1 MFPMLP
7 IPTYAVLQYQVELYA
22 RPKTSTRQVRES
34 RVESR
39 SRALTSSAARLVGFL
54 ARETGIPASWRPQRR
69 LVRWGGYGCV

>member
-22 RPKTSTRQVRES
+22 RPKTSTRQVRE
-34 RVESR
+34 

-69 LVRWGGYGCV
+69 LVRWGRYGCVWRV

>member
-34 RVESR
+34 
-39 SRALTSSAARLVGFL
+39 SRALTSSAAARLVGFL

-69 LVRWGGYGCV
+69 LVRWGRYGCA